1 MYGLKRSELGIFFDE
16 WLMFPRDILC
26 GLVNTTDEYKGI
38 VVVVSVSPFS
48 FYLGV
53 RSPKSSLPVM

>member
-1 MYGLKRSELGIFFDE
+1 
-16 WLMFPRDILC
+16 MFPRDILC